1 MNKVGTFLGT
11 ALAALLLAGP
21 AVAQSAQ
28 SPQDVETI
36 QRVEDYLE
44 DLTTVQARFVQHSQ
58 AGGFAQGTFYLSRPG
73 LMRIE
78 YDPPIPFLYVADG
91 FWLTFWDEELEQRT
105 DVPLGSTLADF
116 LIREDVSLTGEVTVR
131 DVRRSAEFGEIELD
145 LIQTDDPGAGMLT
158 LVFAEEP
165 MAFKRWTVLDAQ
177 GLFTEVTLNEPSYG
191 IALDRSLFRAPRP
204 PRQGRARDD

>member
-1 MNKVGTFLGT
+1 MKTVGTFFG
-11 ALAALLLAGP
+11 AVLAALLLAGP
-21 AVAQSAQ
+21 SSAQ
-28 SPQDVETI
+28 STLAPQDAEIV

-44 DLTTVQARFVQHSQ
+44 ALTTVQARFVQHSQ

-73 LMRIE
+73 RMRIE

-91 FWLTFWDEELEQRT
+91 FWLTFWDDELKQRT

-116 LIREDVSLTGEVTVR
+116 LIREDVSLSGDVTVR
-131 DVRRSAEFGEIELD
+131 DVRRSAQFGEVELD

-158 LVFAEEP
+158 LVFAEQP

-177 GLFTEVTLNEPSYG
+177 GLFTEVTLNDPTYG
-191 IALDRSLFRAPRP
+191 IDLDRSLFRAPRP
-204 PRQGRARDD
+204 PRRDRDD

>member
-1 MNKVGTFLGT
+1 MKTVGTFFGT
-11 ALAALLLAGP
+11 VLAALLLAGP
-21 AVAQSAQ
+21 ASAQ
-28 SPQDVETI
+28 STLAPQDSEII

-44 DLTTVQARFVQHSQ
+44 TLTTVQARFVQHSQ

-73 LMRIE
+73 RMRIE

-91 FWLTFWDEELEQRT
+91 FWLTFWDDELKQRT

-116 LIREDVSLTGEVTVR
+116 LIREDVSLSGEVTVR
-131 DVRRSAEFGEIELD
+131 DVRRSTQFGEVELD

-158 LVFAEEP
+158 LVFSEQP

-177 GLFTEVTLNEPSYG
+177 GLFTEVTLNDPTYG
-191 IALDRSLFRAPRP
+191 IDLDRSLFRAPRP
-204 PRQGRARDD
+204 PRRGRDD

>member
-11 ALAALLLAGP
+11 VLAALLLAGP

-28 SPQDVETI
+28 SPQDLETI

-44 DLTTVQARFVQHSQ
+44 ELTTVQARFVQHSQ

-105 DVPLGSTLADF
+105 DVPLG
-116 LIREDVSLTGEVTVR
+116 
-131 DVRRSAEFGEIELD
+131 
-145 LIQTDDPGAGMLT
+145 
-158 LVFAEEP
+158 
-165 MAFKRWTVLDAQ
+165 
-177 GLFTEVTLNEPSYG
+177 
-191 IALDRSLFRAPRP
+191 
-204 PRQGRARDD
+204 

>member
-11 ALAALLLAGP
+11 VLAALLLAGP

-28 SPQDVETI
+28 SPQDLETI

-91 FWLTFWDEELEQRT
+91 FWLTFWDEELKQRT

-177 GLFTEVTLNEPSYG
+177 GLFTEVTLNEPTYG
-191 IALDRSLFRAPRP
+191 ISLDRSLFRAPRP
-204 PRQGRARDD
+204 PRRGRDN

>member
-11 ALAALLLAGP
+11 VLAALLLAGP
-21 AVAQSAQ
+21 AFAQSAQ
-28 SPQDVETI
+28 SPQDAETI
-36 QRVEDYLE
+36 RRVEAYLE
-44 DLTTVQARFVQHSQ
+44 ELTTVQARFVQHSQ

-73 LMRIE
+73 RMRIE

-91 FWLTFWDEELEQRT
+91 FWLTFWDEELKQRT

-145 LIQTDDPGAGMLT
+145 LLQTDDPGAGMLT
-158 LVFAEEP
+158 LVFADEP

-177 GLFTEVTLNEPSYG
+177 GLFTEVTLNEPTYG

-204 PRQGRARDD
+204 PRRGRDD